1 MVFNPPHVENGGG
14 LGETLVWN
22 GVAEEVPFV
31 VAAQPRSYGWGM
43 EVFLPHATAGDI
55 ALVPI
60 LRCIELPEF
69 REPYFEQSK
78 SCGRF
83 AIVDSDSKRIYRG
96 RKNDSEA
103 VIDYLTSRHF
113 VGYVLAELVE
123 ESEPWVI
130 RGPVAGKYFSFIEI
144 SSREEDAKLI
154 SREMELRSGAPF
166 TIAHEQHST

>member
-1 MVFNPPHVENGGG
+1 MIRWINKQEFAAHLAGFAPIGIQLRSFLHVRTHVPPVAWFSNPPHVENGGG

-31 VAAQPRSYGWGM
+31 VAAKPRSYGWGM
-43 EVFLPHATAGDI
+43 EVCLPHATAGDI

-69 REPYFEQSK
+69 REPYFEQSQ

-83 AIVDSDSKRIYRG
+83 AIVDSDSNRIYRG

-130 RGPVAGKYFSFIEI
+130 QKR
-144 SSREEDAKLI
+144 
-154 SREMELRSGAPF
+154 MRS
-166 TIAHEQHST
+166 